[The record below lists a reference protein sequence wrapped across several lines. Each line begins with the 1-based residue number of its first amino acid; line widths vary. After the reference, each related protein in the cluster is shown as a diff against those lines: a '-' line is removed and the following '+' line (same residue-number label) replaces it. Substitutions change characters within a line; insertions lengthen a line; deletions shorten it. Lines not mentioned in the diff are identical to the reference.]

1 MLACIEQSRYD
12 VGGQHNVHD
21 MIDRLERELKPR
33 QIVNTIK
40 LFFQFNS
47 VSMTFYEWSQIL
59 NYFFQ

>member
-12 VGGQHNVHD
+12 VGGQHNVRD
-21 MIDRLERELKPR
+21 MIDRLERELKP
-33 QIVNTIK
+33 QQKVNTIK

>member
-12 VGGQHNVHD
+12 VGGQHTVRE
-21 MIDRLERELKPR
+21 MIDRLERELKP
-33 QIVNTIK
+33 QQKVNTIK